1 MDKDTTDVLQGRVS
15 VVLVYSGQWAQR
27 QTDSFLSEAQNPEL
41 VRLLKAQPRLIQ
53 KVEINVEE
61 TRGRAA
67 LVWMFVRRL
76 RNIRMSEDWG
86 RYFVVRRG
94 LTEDVRTHM
103 GFVNGKVGYVYL
115 VDWDC
120 RIRWAASGEA
130 EGGEKEGMV
139 ASARRL
145 LDAFKKEGET
155 DKARRYVKRVRP
167 QEQAEKI
174 VAPANA

>member
-1 MDKDTTDVLQGRVS
+1 VDKDTTDVLQGRVS
-15 VVLVYSGQWAQR
+15 IVLVYSGQWAQR
-27 QTDSFLSEAQNPEL
+27 QTNSFFSEAQNPEW

-67 LVWMFVRRL
+67 LVWMFARGL
-76 RNIRMSEDWG
+76 RHERISEDWG

-94 LTEDVRTHM
+94 LTEDVRMDM

-120 RIRWAASGEA
+120 RIRWAGSGEA
-130 EGGEKEGMV
+130 EQGEREGMV
-139 ASARRL
+139 ASARKL
-145 LDAFKKEGET
+145 LDAFRKEGET
-155 DKARRYVKRVRP
+155 DKARRYVKKVQP
-167 QEQAEKI
+167 QE
-174 VAPANA
+174 